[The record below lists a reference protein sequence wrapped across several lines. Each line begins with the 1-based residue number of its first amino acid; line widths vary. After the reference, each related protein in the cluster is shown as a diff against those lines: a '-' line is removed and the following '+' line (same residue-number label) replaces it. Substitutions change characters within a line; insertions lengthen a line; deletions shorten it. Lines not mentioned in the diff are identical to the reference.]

1 VRRAVLVRTS
11 VFFLAAARL
20 AAAAE
25 PPRRVAS
32 LNLTADEILVE
43 ILPPE
48 RLVAVTALADERG
61 TSNVVGRVPR
71 TAVRFPK
78 ADLERLVSLR
88 ADLVVVSEYT
98 DADFLKQVE
107 RSGLRYHRMEGLQSL
122 DGYRAAILELGRVVG
137 AAEGARRLVAR
148 YDSVLADLAK
158 RLQGASRPR
167 MLYWSDPYTAGA
179 DTAFDALIECGG
191 ARNAGR
197 DLGLKGIAAIGAE
210 RAFLSD
216 PDVLLLPREPR
227 AGPTVPEDSLL
238 RRTRAFREGHVVE
251 MPNELLVALSQ
262 YAADAC
268 WHLAAGLHPDRV
280 PQKRP

>member
-1 VRRAVLVRTS
+1 
-11 VFFLAAARL
+11 
-20 AAAAE
+20 
-25 PPRRVAS
+25 
-32 LNLTADEILVE
+32 
-43 ILPPE
+43 
-48 RLVAVTALADERG
+48 VAVTALADERG

-78 ADLERLVSLR
+78 ADLERLVSLS

-107 RSGLRYHRMEGLQSL
+107 RSGLRYHRMEGLKSL

-137 AAEGARRLVAR
+137 ADEGARGLVAR
-148 YDSVLADLAK
+148 YDSVLADLRK

-167 MLYWSDPYTAGA
+167 VLYWSDPYSAGA

-197 DLGLKGIAAIGAE
+197 DLGLRGIAAIGAE

-227 AGPTVPEDSLL
+227 AGPTMAEDSLV
-238 RRTRAFREGHVVE
+238 RRARAFREGHVVE
-251 MPNELLVALSQ
+251 IPNELLVTVSQ

-268 WHLAAGLHPDRV
+268 WYLAAALHPDRV
-280 PQKRP
+280 PRKGP